1 MPGRLFFD
9 RDVLADVCRRRHIRR
24 LSLFGPVL
32 KGVER
37 VNSDV
42 DLLVEFVPGK
52 EPGLL
57 GLAEIEAELSTLLGG
72 RPTDLRTPQDLS
84 KHFRSEVLRT
94 AEVQYAA

>member
-1 MPGRLFFD
+1 M
-9 RDVLADVCRRRHIRR
+9 LAAVCRRRHICR
-24 LSLFGPVL
+24 LSLFGSVL
-32 KGVER
+32 KGVDR
-37 VNSDV
+37 LDSDV

-72 RPTDLRTPQDLS
+72 RRVDLRTPQDLS